1 MRRLLSLILILLGV
15 FLMSCSSDGVYS
27 VDMQYGE
34 FDFYGEYEVDGCV
47 YTGRFYISD
56 GKRLS
61 EREKYIILSSPEA
74 LSDMRIDVSEG
85 SAQLN
90 CDGISLD
97 VGATDVGRVFELF
110 DIPRSAVFRRDGDS
124 LIALYEKKTYNI
136 VYEGGAVKSISCTNG
151 TDIMSVRII
160 ERYE

>member
-34 FDFYGEYEVDGCV
+34 FDFYGECEVNGCV
-47 YTGRFYISD
+47 YTGHFYISE
-56 GKRLS
+56 GNLLS

-97 VGATDVGRVFELF
+97 VKEAGIGRVFELF
-110 DIPRSAVFRRDGDS
+110 DIPSSAVFRRDGDT
-124 LIALYEKKTYNI
+124 LIALYEKKTYKI
-136 VYEGGAVKSISCTNG
+136 VYGSGGVKSISCTNG